1 MVACSFGFIVVRVSC
16 EGFYI
21 FELSGFFCWFFFS
34 VIVCLLFVWVFFVSL
49 CVGVGISFFLYR
61 RVLWRHLVR

>member
-1 MVACSFGFIVVRVSC
+1 VKD
-16 EGFYI
+16 FYI
-21 FELSGFFCWFFFS
+21 FGLSGFFVGFS
-34 VIVCLLFVWVFFVSL
+34 CYSLLIVCVGFFFVSL

>member
-16 EGFYI
+16 EGFLY
-21 FELSGFFCWFFFS
+21 FWVVWFFLLVFP

>member
-21 FELSGFFCWFFFS
+21 FELSGFFLLVFP

-49 CVGVGISFFLYR
+49 CVGVGISFFLCR